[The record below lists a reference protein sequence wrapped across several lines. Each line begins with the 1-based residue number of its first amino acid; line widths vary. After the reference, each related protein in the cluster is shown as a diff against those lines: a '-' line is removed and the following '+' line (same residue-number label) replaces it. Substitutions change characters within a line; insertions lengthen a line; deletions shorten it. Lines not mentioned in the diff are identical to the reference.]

1 MKSKLLLQKLWQL
14 KVDWDQPVPDEIK
27 ISWDE
32 FLNSLLILHKI
43 NIPRFVLSDTP
54 KTIEIHCFSDA
65 SQVGYGACIY
75 TRTISLD
82 GVVTVNLLCSKSRAA
97 PLKPVTIPRLELCAA
112 LLASRL
118 CKTVV
123 ESIRYVPDRVV
134 YWSDSSIVLGWLSS
148 DTSKLKTFVAN
159 RVGEIKENTQPSSWR
174 YVPTADNPA
183 DLISRGVSMGQLQNS
198 NIWWHGPSFLLRPEL
213 DWPVLQ
219 NKSIELPEIKSVAT
233 TIIVEPLIDFSRFSQ
248 FNRLKRTIA
257 YVKRFVH
264 NAKNPKNKRLGNF
277 STDELNDAQKL
288 LYFMSQQESFPID
301 YKTLHDKKPLS
312 PKSKMLS
319 LSPYIDE
326 DNLIRVGGRID
337 ASDCPF
343 DQRHP
348 ILLDSAH
355 HLCKLIFRHEHIRN
369 MHAGPQLLLATIR
382 QTLWAINGRRLARN
396 VARSCVRCRRVQ
408 GNTLVPKMGD
418 LPRQRINANFPFVSC
433 GIDMAGPFY
442 TINRKGRGAKLTK
455 TYLCLFICLRY
466 KCVHLEAVSDLTKDA
481 FIMTLRRFISR
492 RGRPVEIFSD
502 NGRNFVGA
510 ANEIKQLFEQNN
522 TLAEFAAQEGLKFVT
537 TPSLAPH
544 FGGIWESNIKS
555 AKFHVKRVMGNS
567 HLTFEEITT
576 LFSQIEA
583 ILNSRPL
590 CPLSPSPDD
599 FLYLSPGHFLIGR
612 PLNALPSTNLE
623 DLPQNRLQRY
633 AQLEQIRQH
642 FWRRWQREY
651 ISELQTRTK
660 WKQDKT
666 RLKVGDLVLLCE
678 DSLPPLCWRTGRV
691 AKLFP
696 GPDGIVRVADV
707 QTTTGCYR
715 RPLVRLC
722 PLLDEE
728 DLKG

>member
-1 MKSKLLLQKLWQL
+1 M
-14 KVDWDQPVPDEIK
+14 
-27 ISWDE
+27 
-32 FLNSLLILHKI
+32 
-43 NIPRFVLSDTP
+43 
-54 KTIEIHCFSDA
+54 
-65 SQVGYGACIY
+65 
-75 TRTISLD
+75 
-82 GVVTVNLLCSKSRAA
+82 
-97 PLKPVTIPRLELCAA
+97 
-112 LLASRL
+112 
-118 CKTVV
+118 
-123 ESIRYVPDRVV
+123 
-134 YWSDSSIVLGWLSS
+134 
-148 DTSKLKTFVAN
+148 
-159 RVGEIKENTQPSSWR
+159 
-174 YVPTADNPA
+174 
-183 DLISRGVSMGQLQNS
+183 
-198 NIWWHGPSFLLRPEL
+198 
-213 DWPVLQ
+213 
-219 NKSIELPEIKSVAT
+219 
-233 TIIVEPLIDFSRFSQ
+233 
-248 FNRLKRTIA
+248 
-257 YVKRFVH
+257 
-264 NAKNPKNKRLGNF
+264 
-277 STDELNDAQKL
+277 
-288 LYFMSQQESFPID
+288 
-301 YKTLHDKKPLS
+301 
-312 PKSKMLS
+312 
-319 LSPYIDE
+319 
-326 DNLIRVGGRID
+326 
-337 ASDCPF
+337 
-343 DQRHP
+343 
-348 ILLDSAH
+348 
-355 HLCKLIFRHEHIRN
+355 
-369 MHAGPQLLLATIR
+369 
-382 QTLWAINGRRLARN
+382 
-396 VARSCVRCRRVQ
+396 RCRRVQ